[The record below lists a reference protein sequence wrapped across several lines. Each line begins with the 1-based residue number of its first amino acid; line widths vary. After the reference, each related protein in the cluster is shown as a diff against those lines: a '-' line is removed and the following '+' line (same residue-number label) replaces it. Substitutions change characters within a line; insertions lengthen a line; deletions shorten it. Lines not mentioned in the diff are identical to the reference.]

1 MKLNSINPVAFRA
14 ITRGAARKAVE
25 ETSGNLNKMFTCMD
39 IKKQSKNDR
48 TCIIKSGED
57 YKVYGY
63 DHGFIDGSTL
73 YYCGK
78 DFEIA
83 CKKANEAQ
91 TSQTSGEIESII
103 KDDKFN
109 EEKFYNFITDYA
121 IYPCNVLNF
130 EPQELE

>member
-1 MKLNSINPVAFRA
+1 MRLNSINPVAFRA

-25 ETSGNLNKMFTCMD
+25 ETSGNLNKMFTCMN
-39 IKKQSKNDR
+39 IKEQSKNDK

-73 YYCGK
+73 YYCGN
-78 DFEIA
+78 DFKKA
-83 CKKANEAQ
+83 CRKANETQ
-91 TSQTSGEIESII
+91 TTQTSGEIESIV
-103 KDDKFN
+103 KNERFD
-109 EEKFYNFITDYA
+109 EEKFNRFVTDYA
-121 IYPCNVLNF
+121 IYPFNVVNF

>member
-1 MKLNSINPVAFRA
+1 MRLNSVNPVTFRA

-25 ETSGNLNKMFTCMD
+25 EASGNLNKMFTCMD
-39 IKKQSKNDR
+39 IEKQSKNNR

-63 DHGFIDGSTL
+63 DHGFIDGSML

-83 CKKANEAQ
+83 CKKANETESAQ
-91 TSQTSGEIESII
+91 VSEEIDSII

-109 EEKFYNFITDYA
+109 EEKFNNFVVDYA
-121 IYPCNVLNF
+121 IYPYNVLNF
-130 EPQELE
+130 APQELE